1 MTQRPRVDVVQQ
13 NSTSFGF
20 GAATIANVQE
30 PSSTTRNGDV
40 RAEVKYR
47 SGDFVAVTPNNRQQ
61 DGYSGSG
68 SVWYGRL
75 VEDIVY
81 LHQRVP
87 KRLGSTHW
95 IIKSKPQSVN
105 IKVQWLEDVPSDM
118 SPGILMGWHDGSLG
132 EPGSVDDG
140 FPTARVLCRITVEAE
155 VAELDGFE
163 RYRMTQD
170 EASRVSF
177 QSVVSPSSSDD
188 SSSSGME
195 DALQTDVLNR
205 TVRDRLID

>member
-1 MTQRPRVDVVQQ
+1 MH
-13 NSTSFGF
+13 
-20 GAATIANVQE
+20 E
-30 PSSTTRNGDV
+30 PSSTTRNGDA
-40 RAEVKYR
+40 RAEVKFR
-47 SGDFVAVTPNNRQQ
+47 SGDFVAATPNNRQQ
-61 DGYSGSG
+61 GDYGGSG

-105 IKVQWLEDVPSDM
+105 MKVQWLEEMPSDT

-132 EPGSVDDG
+132 EPGDVDDG
-140 FPTARVLCRITVEAE
+140 FPAGRVLCRITVDAE
-155 VAELDGFE
+155 IDGLDGFE

-177 QSVVSPSSSDD
+177 ESVASPSSSDD

-195 DALQTDVLNR
+195 DALQTDVSNR
-205 TVRDRLID
+205 TVRDRLTD